1 MSTDTSLEKQDSNI
15 TTHMRQI
22 RIRVKQFGQLVL
34 KRRKQGTT
42 LQHVHNR

>member
-15 TTHMRQI
+15 TTHMRQ
-22 RIRVKQFGQLVL
+22 IRVKQFGQLVL